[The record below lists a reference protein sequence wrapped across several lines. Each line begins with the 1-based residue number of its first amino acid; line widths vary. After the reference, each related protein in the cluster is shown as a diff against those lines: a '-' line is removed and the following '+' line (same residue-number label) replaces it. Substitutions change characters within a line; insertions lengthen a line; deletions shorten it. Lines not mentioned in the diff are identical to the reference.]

1 MMGLDA
7 GRAAGGAFG
16 SKDVVPVD
24 ERTRDCGEGGTTSG
38 LPETYPAPKTWC
50 SLTKEQGFA
59 GREAPRPA
67 RIGPLRFGKRGA
79 RRRKSKVLRGVKHHV
94 RLASGLSGSEN
105 VVPVDERA
113 RDCGEGPPPTGSPA
127 APLAPKTW
135 CSSTK
140 EQGIAGREAPRP
152 ARRPVPEKAP
162 ELGAR
167 GTEEQG
173 FARNRAPRPRRPAPA
188 SQSPR
193 AGRPKK

>member
-38 LPETYPAPKTWC
+38 LPETYPAPKT
-50 SLTKEQGFA
+50 LY
-59 GREAPRPA
+59 
-67 RIGPLRFGKRGA
+67 PL
-79 RRRKSKVLRGVKHHV
+79 
-94 RLASGLSGSEN
+94 
-105 VVPVDERA
+105 
-113 RDCGEGPPPTGSPA
+113 
-127 APLAPKTW
+127 
-135 CSSTK
+135 TK